1 MNDRDVEF
9 AENEPPS
16 CCHNKRRTSYQRPDT
31 FSVCSTAEPQMWHLL
46 NQQRGVTWRISGK
59 KSLKCESVQVWS
71 IDIYSLQ
78 TMTRRAKTSHTCSRP
93 AAHTNMQPRFIQ
105 RSTQFSLSIPVFT
118 QQLRVTCWRG
128 LSMHTRTQTEK
139 WSDRHILLISGWVH
153 VFSARIMFPGNI
165 VSCAW
170 SPTFMYSMTIIR
182 S

>member
-31 FSVCSTAEPQMWHLL
+31 FSVCSTAEPQMWRLPT
-46 NQQRGVTWRISGK
+46 QERGAMWRK
-59 KSLKCESVQVWS
+59 VWVCASVE
-71 IDIYSLQ
+71 YRYLQ
-78 TMTRRAKTSHTCSRP
+78 FTDHDKAGQDVAHMATCSRP
-93 AAHTNMQPRFIQ
+93 AAHTNTQPRFIQ

-153 VFSARIMFPGNI
+153 VFSAWIMFPGNI